1 MIKKQR
7 QNNFNKTL
15 LLSSIITKCDR
26 RLFLELANR
35 KPELWLDPVRK
46 PIEPK
51 RIPLT
56 SELLKELGKVY
67 EQQAYSRLKK
77 LPNVKYREIDGKID
91 KLKLDTS
98 EFSQLFEYLIKHAGI
113 DIILLEFEYSIPSMF
128 FQNFFPY
135 KKDVHE
141 IPVSYGKQRPDI
153 IIIGNMIN
161 KYTSENLELLADG
174 SFREIPQGEVN
185 NRFGIS
191 IFDIKKTPEERIGKK
206 HFVEVYYYMWTLA
219 QFLKVNNLDSK
230 FYVRA
235 NFNGIFPEH
244 ELDTLDS
251 IKTLHDILTKE
262 LITPINW
269 EESRRI
275 FLQLT
280 KKIRDLWNSSPC
292 AIEIIHLNIHQG
304 CGYCQYIEDCKTTL
318 GCTDHSNPSEWSLRL
333 IPFTSQSIAEQLINE
348 FGLNTIG
355 DVVKKIDNIIVGNIP
370 KPLYP
375 ELPLLKLKA
384 QALAK
389 NKLIYPGFDQ
399 THSYAIPRFSPIALT
414 FGVEYDT
421 NNEKVFVGGIYY
433 KIFVPPGVRY
443 YTKISSWWK
452 IWRDALKDNT
462 TTIDIC
468 TELNSHLIQEVP
480 LEIVE
485 RILKYLK
492 KLNTIS
498 ILLKGEENR
507 AGTEVVYRFSEVN
520 TNLSKESE
528 AKLAKQMIS
537 QLYILLDLSTILEDY
552 VFNESDD
559 GKLMFK
565 PDTSLFYW
573 GQNQLRHFEEMIER
587 NLGFIIDD
595 EETQDYYERIL
606 PYFAPSDSEIAN
618 PYQHKKIFDVQKF
631 AESFVGVPNI
641 INYTWHSIAE
651 KLFSYKFK
659 YKFWIPHFNFLDL
672 NNWLRSLSDKI
683 SIEKKHLIQSEI
695 QEQQLLK
702 LNMTDQ
708 LRSYFQRKANVA
720 ISKNARPINRSKYR
734 SFTLPSEYHAIAHV
748 WYIFSMRTSTLQ
760 QQEAEFYRT
769 MFPDY
774 SIGKMMAARV
784 DNIRP
789 VDHEENKI
797 YYKFSTKG
805 LSSNMKLKEG
815 ERVLLIPHKKRDLN
829 PNFEMYKWSVIIKS
843 IIWNSDINGND
854 IITEDTKN
862 DVFTLC
868 QKEGISTPKEW
879 FIYPVKFDPWSTKL
893 YKVTKKGLFQRENF
907 GISWLG
913 HRLSYLWNIRTNP
926 ELFWPSE
933 WNFSTPSIYLYAPE
947 LLVNIKSS
955 DSTSD
960 LQTPIYPKPD
970 ISQVKAIKNSLK
982 NTMSAILGPPG
993 TGKSQT
999 IAALLDEY
1007 LCRRKKDIKTKI
1019 LVTSFSYAALRVV
1032 IEKIRESRDKD
1043 DNLTLSSQAQLVFL
1057 RSESKIPIEPKSGCR
1072 NVDDLVRRQGG
1083 SWRWNNQTHI
1093 ITNNQHLEEQLED
1106 TCIIFANAH
1115 QLFRLTERVDDDFTF
1130 DLICVDEASQMPV
1143 DHFMSSLQFIHKRS
1157 LKILLSEGFETP
1169 RSKITDLA
1177 KIEHLFLDQENNIDS
1192 LTKVVIVGDHNQLPP
1207 VRTISPPKNL
1217 EPVLSSLFT
1226 YYVDGHQIPSKQLKI
1241 NYRSHKDIVEF
1252 TSSLG
1257 FYKGLE
1263 AHESNANQLL
1273 DGDINNVKE
1282 AWLKIVLSPSRVIC
1296 SMTHKSKFEIG
1307 ISMLEA
1313 YLVRKIILGYYKM
1326 INPKDKVEETEFWT
1340 KKVGVVAPHNA
1351 QGTTII
1357 KSLYQE
1363 LKLITHLKKE
1373 ILMNY
1378 LKNSVYSVEKFQ
1390 GSDRNL
1396 IVTSI
1401 GLSDVDKIS
1410 DEVDFI
1416 FNINRFNVL
1425 TSRAKHKLIFIASK
1439 EILNY
1444 IPDDRKII
1452 ESSSKFNL
1460 YVNKFCNKRFNL
1472 TIKDEE
1478 DKKKKSQK
1486 IKFRFKQ

>member
-7 QNNFNKTL
+7 KNNFNKTL
-15 LLSSIITKCDR
+15 LLSSVITKCDR
-26 RLFLELANR
+26 RLFLELGKK

-46 PIEPK
+46 TIDPK
-51 RIPLT
+51 RKPLT

-67 EQQAYSRLKK
+67 EQEAYSRLKK
-77 LPNVKYREIDGKID
+77 LPNVKYREINGKVD
-91 KLKLDTS
+91 KLKLGSS
-98 EFSQLFEYLIKHAGI
+98 EFSQLFKYLTEHAGE
-113 DIILLEFEYSIPSMF
+113 DIFLLEFEYTIPKSF
-128 FQNFFPY
+128 FENFFPD
-135 KKDVHE
+135 KKEGDE
-141 IPVSYGKQRPDI
+141 IPVNYGKQRPDI
-153 IIIGNMIN
+153 IIIGNTIN
-161 KYTSENLELLADG
+161 AIISKNIELLANGD
-174 SFREIPQGEVN
+174 FREVPQDEAD

-191 IFDIKKTPEERIGKK
+191 IFDIKKTQEERIGKK
-206 HFVEVYYYMWTLA
+206 HFVEVFYYMWTLA
-219 QFLKVNNLDSK
+219 HYLKISNLDTK

-244 ELDTLDS
+244 ELVTLDS
-251 IKTLHDILTKE
+251 VKNLHDILTKS
-262 LITPINW
+262 LVTSINW

-275 FLQLT
+275 FFRLT
-280 KKIRDLWNSSPC
+280 RKIRNLWDKSPC
-292 AIEIIHLNIHQG
+292 AIESIPLNIHQG

-318 GCTDHSNPSEWSLRL
+318 GCTDHSNPSEWDLRL

-348 FGLNTIG
+348 FGFITID
-355 DVVKKIDNIIVGNIP
+355 DVVKKIDNIIVGSIP
-370 KPLYP
+370 KPLYS

-384 QALAK
+384 QALAENQLK
-389 NKLIYPGFDQ
+389 YPGYDQ
-399 THSYAIPRFSPIALT
+399 THSFAIPQFSPIALT

-433 KIFVPPGVRY
+433 KIFIFPGVRY
-443 YTKISSWWK
+443 YTKISTWWK
-452 IWRDALKDNT
+452 IWREALKVDT
-462 TTIDIC
+462 SPSDIC
-468 TELNSHLIQEVP
+468 TELNTHLLQEIP
-480 LEIVE
+480 LEIVT
-485 RILKYLK
+485 RVLNYLK
-492 KLNTIS
+492 KLDGIS

-507 AGTEVVYRFSEVN
+507 PGTEVVYRFSEVN
-520 TNLSKESE
+520 NDLSKNSE
-528 AKLAKQMIS
+528 AMIAKHMIS

-552 VFNESDD
+552 VYNESDD
-559 GKLMFK
+559 GKLMYK

-587 NLGFIIDD
+587 NLGFIVDDD
-595 EETQDYYERIL
+595 EIRDYYERFL
-606 PYFAPSDSEIAN
+606 LYFAPSDTEVAN

-651 KLFSYKFK
+651 KLFSYKFSK
-659 YKFWIPHFNFLDL
+659 KFWIPHFNFLDL

-683 SIEKKHLIQSEI
+683 TPKKKREIQSEI
-695 QEQQLLK
+695 QGQQLIK
-702 LNMTDQ
+702 LNMIDQ
-708 LRSYFQRKANVA
+708 IRSYFQRKASTS
-720 ISKNARPINRSKYR
+720 ISKNARPMNRSKYR
-734 SFTLPSEYHAIAHV
+734 SVILPSEYHAIAHV
-748 WYIFSMRTSTLQ
+748 WYIFSMRTSTMQ

-784 DNIRP
+784 DNIRL
-789 VDHEENKI
+789 VDHKENKI
-797 YYKFSTKG
+797 YYKFSIKG

-843 IIWNSDINGND
+843 IIWNSDINGNE

-862 DVFTLC
+862 DVFSLC
-868 QKEGISTPKEW
+868 KNEGIPAPKEW

-893 YKVTKKGLFQRENF
+893 YKATKRGLFQRENF
-907 GISWLG
+907 GMSWLG
-913 HRLSYLWNIRTNP
+913 HRLSYIWNIRTNP

-933 WNFSTPSIYLYAPE
+933 WNFTTPSIYLYAPE

-955 DSTSD
+955 A
-960 LQTPIYPKPD
+960 LVHELLTPIYPKPD
-970 ISQVKAIKNSLK
+970 ISQVEAITNSLQ
-982 NTMSAILGPPG
+982 NTISAILGPPG

-1007 LCRRKKDIKTKI
+1007 LCRRKNIKTRI
-1019 LVTSFSYAALRVV
+1019 LITSFSYAALRVV

-1043 DNLTLSSQAQLVFL
+1043 GNHTLSSQTQIVFL
-1057 RSESKIPIEPKSGCR
+1057 RSESKGPIELKSGYR

-1093 ITNNQHLEEQLED
+1093 ITNTQHLEEQLED
-1106 TCIIFANAH
+1106 TCILFANAH

-1143 DHFMSSLQFIHKRS
+1143 DHFMSSLQFIHKPS
-1157 LKILLSEGFETP
+1157 LKILLPEGFETP

-1177 KIEHLFLDQENNIDS
+1177 KIEHLSLDQENNIDA

-1282 AWLKIVLSPSRVIC
+1282 TWLKIVLSPNRVIC
-1296 SMTHKSKFEIG
+1296 SITHKSKFEIG

-1313 YLVRKIILGYYKM
+1313 YLVKKIILGYYKM

-1373 ILMNY
+1373 ILMDY

-1390 GSDRNL
+1390 GSDRDL

-1410 DEVDFI
+1410 DEADFI

-1452 ESSSKFNL
+1452 ESSSKFGL
-1460 YVNKFCNKRFNL
+1460 YVNKFCNKRLNL
-1472 TIKDEE
+1472 KIINEE
-1478 DKKKKSQK
+1478 DEKKKSQK